1 MKNYRGY
8 VIKPHAIRKREIEA
22 LKARVGDAWVDHVE
36 HPPEWHAEREREAQQ
51 ILNDIGFVPHI

>member
-22 LKARVGDAWVDHVE
+22 LKARVGDDWVDHVGD
-36 HPPEWHAEREREAQQ
+36 PPPNGT
-51 ILNDIGFVPHI
+51 LNGRRMLNRF